1 MATAAQIAKKME
13 ERVLEAIEVELQA
26 LDKAL
31 RKYEPLLDQKRKLE
45 GARRAILS
53 TRSPTAGGGRGLTQE
68 EVVSAMTQLGPSTV
82 HAIAEKLSATP
93 GAVRAH
99 LNRGVD
105 ERFSKDGSNL
115 WSVREPEEDEDEAEE
130 E

>member
-1 MATAAQIAKKME
+1 MATAQQIANKME
-13 ERVLEAIEVELQA
+13 ERVLEAIAVELQT

-31 RKYEPLLDQKRKLE
+31 RKYEPLLEQKRKLE

-68 EVVSAMTQLGPSTV
+68 EVVGAMTKLGPSTV
-82 HAIAEKLSATP
+82 HDIATKLSATP

-105 ERFSKDGSNL
+105 ERFSKDESNL
-115 WSVREPEEDEDEAEE
+115 WSVRDPETEDEGDDEE
-130 E
+130 